1 MENSKQVLNKIIPNL
16 SRSYIFYVPK
26 RYYHYIDPTFLSD
39 IIKPNMVNIVYYSN
53 LQQEV
58 HSNPSAIDGLEIMK
72 KENLLDNNVTDL
84 IALKNNVSPEEFK
97 HTMEKY
103 GEYVGIHCI
112 LTQWMFKNVKND
124 IPITPSKTESMF
136 QVQANAFDK
145 HVNKLESYLGEE
157 TISFEVDDN
166 HILEIVSE
174 TLEELPEVDINNEIE
189 RPIKPEKEEKPVMVK
204 KKAPL
209 MTDDKARNY
218 ILETVFGID
227 PEYLYHENDNLN

>member
-1 MENSKQVLNKIIPNL
+1 MENSKQVFNTIISNL

-58 HSNPSAIDGLEIMK
+58 HNNPSAIDGLEILK
-72 KENLLDNNVTDL
+72 KENLLNNNVIDL

-103 GEYVGIHCI
+103 GDYVGIHCI

-145 HVNKLESYLGEE
+145 HANKLESYFGEE
-157 TISFEVDDN
+157 TITFEVDGN

-189 RPIKPEKEEKPVMVK
+189 IPTKQDKKEEPVK
-204 KKAPL
+204 TKQQKSL
-209 MTDDKARNY
+209 MTDDKARKY

-227 PEYLYHENDNLN
+227 PEYLCEDV